1 MLAFLAA
8 NLFLSSFYVDIWCT
22 PNAVSRALPVL
33 TLLENG
39 SPAIDKYV
47 RRTGDKSRVGD
58 HYFSDKAPLPTLL
71 AVPFYRLVQ
80 AVGLDKTDIRTKKFP
95 IYICMPG

>member
-1 MLAFLAA
+1 
-8 NLFLSSFYVDIWCT
+8 VHT
-22 PNAVSRALPVL
+22 NAVSRALPVL

-80 AVGLDKTDIRTKKFP
+80 ASDWTKQTSEPVKNSRS
-95 IYICMPG
+95 IYGNL